1 MKRFLFVLI
10 IMSFSICFAQEEE
23 YLVGETTEEYNNEE
37 TYNDQPVTNDDKLA
51 ENEGK
56 EVNSAPAKKE
66 APKSGNKF
74 NQFVNRAG
82 KKSLVGVKLGPEIN
96 HWNNGTVFWGRTSNV
111 TGGFHFDAFFEYNFI
126 KYFGLQVELNAV
138 GSFRSSFTVPLIAQA
153 NIPISDMF
161 WLNAGAGF
169 YIGGSAFW
177 GFDAGMIIKS
187 ALEINTKVGVF
198 VADIRYSPSLTYLGN
213 GSFAIL
219 VGYAVPL
226 PF

>member
-1 MKRFLFVLI
+1 MKRFLFVLVI
-10 IMSFSICFAQEEE
+10 LSFGICFAEEE
-23 YLVGETTEEYNNEE
+23 ESLVGETTEEYNNEE
-37 TYNDQPVTNDDKLA
+37 TYNYQPVTNEDKLA

-56 EVNSAPAKKE
+56 EVNAAPATEKA

-74 NQFVNRAG
+74 NQFVNRSG
-82 KKSLVGVKLGPEIN
+82 KKSLAGVKFGPEIS
-96 HWNNGTVFWGRTSNV
+96 HWKNWGA

-138 GSFRSSFTVPLIAQA
+138 GRVRSSFTIPIIAQA
-153 NIPISDMF
+153 NIPITDMF

-169 YIGGSAFW
+169 YIGGAAWW
-177 GFDAGMIIKS
+177 GFDAGVIIKS

-198 VADIRYSPSLTYLGN
+198 VADVRYSPSLRFLGYGN
-213 GSFAIL
+213 FAIL

>member
-1 MKRFLFVLI
+1 MKRFLFILI
-10 IMSFSICFAQEEE
+10 IMSFGFCFAQEEE
-23 YLVGETTEEYNNEE
+23 SLVGETTEEYNNED

-56 EVNSAPAKKE
+56 EVNAAPAEKA

-82 KKSLVGVKLGPEIN
+82 KKSLAGVKFGPQIS
-96 HWNNGTVFWGRTSNV
+96 HWNNWGT

-126 KYFGLQVELNAV
+126 KYFGLQVELNAA
-138 GSFRSSFTVPLIAQA
+138 GSVRSSFTVPVIAQA
-153 NIPISDMF
+153 NIPITDMF

-169 YIGGSAFW
+169 YISGGRWW

-198 VADIRYSPSLTYLGN
+198 VADVRYSPSLRYLGYGN
-213 GSFAIL
+213 FCVL